1 MVAGSGTCYLEIMC
15 TVVILRRPGHDWP
28 LLMAANRDEMA
39 GRPWDPPGRHWPDR
53 ENVVA
58 GIDRLAGGT
67 WMGLNDEG
75 VVAGI
80 LNRRDSLGPDDTLR
94 SRGEIVLEAL
104 DHADA
109 ADAAEALAD
118 LDGRSYRSFNLV
130 VADNRDAYW
139 IKSMGEPARG
149 AIEVREIPEGLSMLT
164 AFDLNDTASGRVA
177 FHRPRF
183 EAAAAPDV
191 DAGDWSTWQKLMAST
206 EYGDKTDHRDAM
218 RITTDFGFGTLS
230 SSLIAL
236 PSVDFNDRKPVWLFA
251 GGAPGEAGFAPV
263 DL

>member
-1 MVAGSGTCYLEIMC
+1 MC
-15 TVVILRRPGHDWP
+15 TVVILRRPDHDWP

-58 GIDRLAGGT
+58 GIDQLAGGT

-80 LNRRDSLGPDDTLR
+80 LNRKDSLGPDDRLR

-109 ADAAEALAD
+109 ADAADALSN

-130 VADNRDAYW
+130 VADNRDAFW
-139 IKSMGEPARG
+139 IRSLGEAAGG
-149 AIEVREIPEGLSMLT
+149 AVEVAEIPVGISMLT

-177 FHRPRF
+177 FHKPKF
-183 EAAAAPDV
+183 DAAAAPDI
-191 DAGDWSTWQKLMAST
+191 DAGDWSSWEELLASP
-206 EYGDKTDHRDAM
+206 EHGADTDSRDAM

-236 PSVDFNDRKPVWLFA
+236 PSVNFPDRKPVWRFA
-251 GGAPGEAGFAPV
+251 GGAPGEAGFETV
-263 DL
+263 DLTG

>member
-1 MVAGSGTCYLEIMC
+1 MC
-15 TVVILRRPGHDWP
+15 TVVILRRPDHDWP
-28 LLMAANRDEMA
+28 VLMAANRDEMV

-58 GIDRLAGGT
+58 GIDQLAGGT

-80 LNRRDSLGPDDTLR
+80 LNRKDSLDPDDLLR

-109 ADAAEALAD
+109 ADAADALSN
-118 LDGRSYRSFNLV
+118 LDGGSYRSFNLV
-130 VADNRDAYW
+130 VADNRDAFW
-139 IKSMGEPARG
+139 IRSKGEAAGGR
-149 AIEVREIPEGLSMLT
+149 VDVVEIPVGISMLT

-177 FHRPRF
+177 FHKPRF
-183 EAAAAPDV
+183 DAATAPDI
-191 DAGDWSTWQKLMAST
+191 DAGDWSSWQNLLASA
-206 EYGDKTDHRDAM
+206 EHGADTDSRDAM

-236 PSVDFNDRKPVWLFA
+236 PSMNFPGRKPVWQFA
-251 GGAPGEAGFAPV
+251 AGAPGVVAFEAV
-263 DL
+263 DLAD

>member
-1 MVAGSGTCYLEIMC
+1 MC
-15 TVVILRRPGHDWP
+15 TVIIHRRPTGDWP
-28 LLMAANRDEMA
+28 VLIAANRDEMA
-39 GRPWDPPGRHWPDR
+39 GRPWDPPARHWPDR

-75 VVAGI
+75 VVACI
-80 LNRRDSLGPDDTLR
+80 LNRRDSRGPDPSLR

-109 ADAAEALAD
+109 LDAAEALAG

-130 VADNRDAYW
+130 IADNRDAYW
-139 IKSMGEPARG
+139 LRSLG
-149 AIEVREIPEGLSMLT
+149 AAANGRIDVTEIPEGLSMLT

-177 FHRPRF
+177 YFKPCF
-183 EAAAAPDV
+183 EAAAIPDV
-191 DAGDWSTWQKLMAST
+191 DGGDWSAWQNLLAST
-206 EYGDKTDHRDAM
+206 DHGEDTDSRDAM
-218 RITTDFGFGTLS
+218 RIETDTGFGTLS
-230 SSLIAL
+230 SALLAL

-251 GGAPGEAGFAPV
+251 RGAPGDAAYEPV
-263 DL
+263 KLD

>member
-1 MVAGSGTCYLEIMC
+1 MC
-15 TVVILRRPGHDWP
+15 TVVILRRPDHDWP
-28 LLMAANRDEMA
+28 VLMAANRDEMA

-53 ENVVA
+53 ENVIA
-58 GIDRLAGGT
+58 GIDQLAGGT

-80 LNRRDSLGPDDTLR
+80 LNRKDSLGPDDLLR

-109 ADAAEALAD
+109 ADAADALSN
-118 LDGRSYRSFNLV
+118 LDGGSYRSFNLV
-130 VADNRDAYW
+130 VADNRDAFW
-139 IKSMGEPARG
+139 IRSKG
-149 AIEVREIPEGLSMLT
+149 AAAGGRVDVAEIPVGISMLT

-177 FHRPRF
+177 FHKPRF
-183 EAAAAPDV
+183 DAATAPDI
-191 DAGDWSTWQKLMAST
+191 DAGDWSSWHDLLASA
-206 EYGDKTDHRDAM
+206 EHGADTDSRDAM

-236 PSVDFNDRKPVWLFA
+236 PSMKFPGRKPVWQFA
-251 GGAPGEAGFAPV
+251 AGAPGEAAFEAV
-263 DL
+263 DLVD

>member
-1 MVAGSGTCYLEIMC
+1 MC

-75 VVAGI
+75 VVAGV
-80 LNRRDSLGPDDTLR
+80 LNRKDSLGPDETLR
-94 SRGEIVLEAL
+94 TRGEIVLEAL

-109 ADAAEALAD
+109 SDAADALSD

-130 VADNRDAYW
+130 VADNRDAFW
-139 IKSMGEPARG
+139 VRSLGEAAGGRIDV
-149 AIEVREIPEGLSMLT
+149 AEIPAGVSMLT
-164 AFDLNDTASGRVA
+164 AFDLNDPASGRVA
-177 FHRPRF
+177 FHLPRF
-183 EAAAAPDV
+183 EAAAAPDI
-191 DAGDWSTWQKLMAST
+191 DAGDWSSWETLLASA
-206 EYGDKTDHRDAM
+206 EHGTDTDSRDAM
-218 RITTDFGFGTLS
+218 RIVTDFGFGTLS

-236 PSVDFNDRKPVWLFA
+236 PSADFPDRKPVWRFA
-251 GGAPGEAGFAPV
+251 SGAPGEADFEAV
-263 DL
+263 DLTGYA